1 MQTLWQQDNREIVLY
16 QPKKPYELA
25 YLAGALQ
32 EAVCILIVDD
42 QKISTDRKNQICMD
56 IVYSESEWVDCVGYD
71 GSDWD
76 DRLDWSYLESIDF
89 NSSFKETLLT
99 SWHDD
104 ETLEEVLEPFLR
116 YPLARKGARFNKIAI
131 VLLGSDHYTVD
142 GIKQTISQLLS

>member
-1 MQTLWQQDNREIVLY
+1 MEILWQGENREIVLH

-25 YLAGALQ
+25 YLAGTLQ
-32 EAVCILIVDD
+32 GAVCILIVDD

-56 IVYSESEWVDCVGYD
+56 IVYSECEWVDCLGYD

-89 NSSFKETLLT
+89 DSSFKETLIT

-104 ETLEEVLEPFLR
+104 ELLEDVVEFLMGCSG
-116 YPLARKGARFNKIAI
+116 YNDDEQFSKIVVI
-131 VLLGSDHYTVD
+131 LLGSDNYSIASV
-142 GIKQTISQLLS
+142 KQAITGLLK